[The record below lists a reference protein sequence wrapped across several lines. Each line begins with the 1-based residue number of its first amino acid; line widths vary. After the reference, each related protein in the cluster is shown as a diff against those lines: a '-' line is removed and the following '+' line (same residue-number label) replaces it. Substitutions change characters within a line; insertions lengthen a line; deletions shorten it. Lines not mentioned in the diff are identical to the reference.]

1 MKTTNSIWSPSFAAL
16 IFIAI
21 IINIG
26 VSAIIPA
33 MPLIMMQGG
42 LGGQFLS
49 GSFIGLLI
57 GRLISSNFTGM
68 LLVKRSPTTLLLLAF
83 ALHALTMC
91 LFLMVW
97 HNPFA
102 FMALRFLEGVFE
114 GIVSVTLQLLIIALS
129 TDVDRG
135 RKMGIFQSSYGLGF
149 ILGPALGG
157 MLLQFG
163 GADAVFGVT
172 AGVMVIG
179 LIWLL
184 AVRKTISS
192 AMSQTPPSKPSF
204 NLEFLRYLPY
214 YGGAI
219 LQRGLFVAL
228 SLLLPLFLVDRFHLE
243 PYQVGLYFT
252 TSAVITT
259 CMMPIGGRV
268 ADSSAWRLHII
279 WLAMLAMGLS
289 IVGFA
294 LAPNQS
300 VFTVCFL
307 VETVAFSFMVPAS
320 MRVFGDRISAHPQRS
335 QIVGAA
341 SSSRELLN
349 IAMVLGLVPLYYVT
363 PALPWALLGVASM
376 LLGLPYL
383 LLGLRLPRTA
393 AI

>member
-1 MKTTNSIWSPSFAAL
+1 MKTTNSIWSPSFVAL

-26 VSAIIPA
+26 VSAIIPV
-33 MPLIMMQGG
+33 MPLIMKQGG

-83 ALHALTMC
+83 ALHTLTMC
-91 LFLMVW
+91 LFLVW
-97 HNPFA
+97 RDPFA
-102 FMALRFLEGVFE
+102 FITLRFLEGVFE
-114 GIVSVTLQLLIIALS
+114 GIVSVTLQLLIISLS
-129 TDVDRG
+129 TDIDRG

-149 ILGPALGG
+149 ILGPAMGG
-157 MLLQFG
+157 VLLQFG
-163 GADAVFGVT
+163 GASTVFGMT
-172 AGVMVIG
+172 AGIMVIG

-184 AVRKTISS
+184 AVRKTISG
-192 AMSQTPPSKPSF
+192 AMSQTPPSKPRF

-214 YGGAI
+214 YAGAI

-259 CMMPIGGRV
+259 CLMPVGGRV
-268 ADSSAWRLHII
+268 ADSAWRLHII
-279 WLAMLAMGLS
+279 WLAMLTMGLS

-294 LAPNQS
+294 LAPNLS
-300 VFTVCFL
+300 IFSTCFL
-307 VETVAFSFMVPAS
+307 VETVAFSFMVPAT
-320 MRVFGDRISAHPQRS
+320 MRVFGDRISTHPQRG

-349 IAMVLGLVPLYYVT
+349 IAMVLGLVPLYYIAPT
-363 PALPWALLGVASM
+363 LPWVLLGAASL

-383 LLGLRLPRTA
+383 LMGVRPPRA
-393 AI
+393 ATV

>member
-1 MKTTNSIWSPSFAAL
+1 MKTTNSIWSPSFVAL
-16 IFIAI
+16 IFIAV
-21 IINIG
+21 IINMG

-33 MPLIMMQGG
+33 MPLIMKQDG
-42 LGGQFLS
+42 LDGQFLS
-49 GSFIGLLI
+49 SSFIGLLI
-57 GRLISSNFTGM
+57 GRLISSNFTGI
-68 LLVKRSPTTLLLLAF
+68 LLVKRSPTTLLLVAF

-91 LFLMVW
+91 LFVVW
-97 HNPFA
+97 RDPVTFIT
-102 FMALRFLEGVFE
+102 LRFLEGIFE

-129 TDVDRG
+129 NDADRG

-149 ILGPALGG
+149 IIGPAIGG

-172 AGVMVIG
+172 AGIMIVG

-184 AVRKTISS
+184 TVRTTISG
-192 AMSQTPPSKPSF
+192 AMSQTPPSKPRF
-204 NLEFLRYLPY
+204 NLEFLRHLPY

-228 SLLLPLFLVDRFHLE
+228 SLLLPLFLVDRFHVE

-252 TSAVITT
+252 ASAVITT
-259 CMMPIGGRV
+259 CLMPVGGRV
-268 ADSSAWRLHII
+268 ADSAWRLRII
-279 WLAMLAMGLS
+279 WFAISAMGLS

-294 LAPNQS
+294 LAPNLYIFS
-300 VFTVCFL
+300 ACFIT
-307 VETVAFSFMVPAS
+307 ETVAFSFMVPAT
-320 MRVFGDRISAHPQRS
+320 MRVFGDRISAHPQRG

-349 IAMVLGLVPLYYVT
+349 IAMVLGLVPLYYIS
-363 PALPWALLGVASM
+363 PSMPWILLGVASL

-383 LLGLRLPRTA
+383 LLGVRLPRA
-393 AI
+393 AAV